1 MSESKVELLDF
12 WASWCG
18 PCKVMA
24 PVIDDIEEKYKDK
37 ITVKKLEVDDPN
49 NQALVDKY
57 QVMSIPSYLI
67 EKNGM
72 VVSQLVGAQS
82 KKTITDELDKALE

>member
-1 MSESKVELLDF
+1 MSESKVVLLDF

-24 PVIDDIEEKYKDK
+24 PVIDDIEEKYKGK
-37 ITVKKLEVDDPN
+37 ITIKKMEVDDPS

-57 QVMSIPSYLI
+57 QVMSIPTYLI

-82 KKTITDELDKALE
+82 KKAITEELDKALE